1 MPPPLPCPLPNK
13 HNTKH
18 QKKQVDVVMITPDAD
33 PPVVRLIAFSKYKYE
48 MEKSAKQKQKASK
61 G

>member
-1 MPPPLPCPLPNK
+1 VLSLFVLRVVP
-13 HNTKH
+13 
-18 QKKQVDVVMITPDAD
+18 QVDVVMITEDAN

-48 MEKSAKQKQKASK
+48 LEKTAKQKQKASK